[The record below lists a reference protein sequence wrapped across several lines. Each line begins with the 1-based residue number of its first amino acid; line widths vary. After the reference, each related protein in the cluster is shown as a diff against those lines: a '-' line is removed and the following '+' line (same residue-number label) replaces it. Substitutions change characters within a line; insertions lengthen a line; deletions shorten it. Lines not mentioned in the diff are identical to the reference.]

1 MTISTFGALV
11 ATIIAD
17 AATWIQEYRSASQN
31 ARIIKYLEGM
41 PPYLRSDIGLPG
53 DADLRSVVHGNRAT
67 AADDRQVQSHVGM
80 MCHPV

>member
-1 MTISTFGALV
+1 MTISTFGANV
-11 ATIIAD
+11 ATIVTG
-17 AATWIQEYRSASQN
+17 AATWIKEYRRADQN
-31 ARIIKYLEGM
+31 ARVIRYLEGM

-53 DADLRSVVHGNRAT
+53 DADLRAIVHGSRAT